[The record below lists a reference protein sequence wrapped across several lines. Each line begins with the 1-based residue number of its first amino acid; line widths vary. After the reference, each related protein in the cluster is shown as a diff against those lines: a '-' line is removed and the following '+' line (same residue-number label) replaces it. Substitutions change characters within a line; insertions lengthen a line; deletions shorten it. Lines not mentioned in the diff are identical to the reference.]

1 MAITK
6 MAGKARM
13 PTQNV
18 FVRTFSTY
26 SRCATSQ
33 VLLVMGLGLLGA
45 GLFHRAHEDLVQARL
60 ADVEAAHLHHPYQLL
75 QQRLRV
81 GSGLQVDLGV
91 LAGVVDTGDAG
102 QAAQR
107 AARTLVVELDAEV

>member
-1 MAITK
+1 SSGRCTTSISPLSLHDALPISTPMAITK

-60 ADVEAAHLHHPYQLL
+60 AEDRKSTRLNSSHRTIPYDVFC
-75 QQRLRV
+75 
-81 GSGLQVDLGV
+81 
-91 LAGVVDTGDAG
+91 
-102 QAAQR
+102 
-107 AARTLVVELDAEV
+107 